1 MSAADPAA
9 SGGHPAERSPPERAV
24 VLYDADCG
32 VCVWVL
38 AILLRRDR
46 DGRLRARA
54 RQHPEAADLLADL
67 TPAERIASWHLISAT
82 GARNSGGAA
91 LAPLLALLPHGRVP
105 AAVLAR
111 VPGLTDRGYRST
123 AEHRA
128 QLARLVPARVK
139 RRAGE
144 RVVERE
150 RELAGDPLPV
160 PAGGS
165 DALPVRTREP

>member
-1 MSAADPAA
+1 MAAADPAA
-9 SGGHPAERSPPERAV
+9 PGGHPAERSLAERAV

-32 VCVWVL
+32 VCVWLL
-38 AILLRRDR
+38 AILLRRDHA
-46 DGRLRARA
+46 GRLRSLAL
-54 RQHPEAADLLADL
+54 QNPEADELLADL
-67 TPAERIASWHLISAT
+67 TPAERIASWHLISTA
-82 GARNSGGAA
+82 GARRSGGAA

-111 VPGLTDRGYRST
+111 VPGLTDRGYRWT

-128 QLARLVPARVK
+128 QLAKLLPARVK

-150 RELAGDPLPV
+150 RELAGDPLPDR
-160 PAGGS
+160 AGDS
-165 DALPVRTREP
+165 